1 MPPRTTEESYRP
13 RVSDRTMVG
22 NSAIVMLVSFKKR
35 MGAVTTVEME
45 PQGGR
50 DLTVSC
56 DETKHETTSSEQ
68 DHSPSRVHVQT
79 IGLNAE
85 TKKVSAPSRGRE
97 ISLDIP
103 FY

>member
-1 MPPRTTEESYRP
+1 
-13 RVSDRTMVG
+13 MVG

-56 DETKHETTSSEQ
+56 DETKHETTSSEE
-68 DHSPSRVHVQT
+68 DHSPIASARS
-79 IGLNAE
+79 NDWAE
-85 TKKVSAPSRGRE
+85 CRDKKSVGTESTERN
-97 ISLDIP
+97 IS
-103 FY
+103 